1 LASGDVVARRVQ
13 VDRNICL
20 GNALCVDLAPEFFEL
35 DDADVSVVKGAPTED
50 DVWAA
55 MRACPTQAIFVSESD

>member
-1 LASGDVVARRVQ
+1 
-13 VDRNICL
+13 L
-20 GNALCVDLAPEFFEL
+20 GNALCVDLAPAFFEL